1 MTAQVMERIER
12 GKTHEGRGQRRE
24 EGVEGQDRGMERRA
38 EERRGFGLVWRMGG
52 WRRMGLEGRD
62 PEPWATRSG
71 EGRRT
76 EEKRRREGDEAGGS
90 PISLHK
96 TTDINPGSLPPQ
108 DHTSDSQE
116 GERKRRE
123 RETERETVIHY
134 IECKLAT

>member
-1 MTAQVMERIER
+1 
-12 GKTHEGRGQRRE
+12 
-24 EGVEGQDRGMERRA
+24 
-38 EERRGFGLVWRMGG
+38 
-52 WRRMGLEGRD
+52 MGLEGRD
-62 PEPWATRSG
+62 PEPWAARSG

-76 EEKRRREGDEAGGS
+76 EEKRRREGEEAGGS
-90 PISLHK
+90 PIILHK
-96 TTDINPGSLPPQ
+96 TTDTNPGSLPPQ